1 MSAVNIKL
9 NIVQPGRDGVSE
21 EILFTNATSKTD
33 PLRIPYRYPF
43 ADIANYAALKA
54 RGYFRHETTE
64 VSSLLGGSSATNTE
78 GKLGFQLPPTEKL
91 VLLVKRKGIA
101 STGTSTGT
109 PKQKIVIKGSLLYSI
124 PDIEI
129 EFDEDEN
136 FTSGEKLYT
145 IDLYNFGLYIS
156 GVEGEDGITI
166 FVEEDTFTNNKS
178 SMEFALI
185 ARMG

>member
-43 ADIANYAALKA
+43 ADIANYNELKE

-91 VLLVKRKGIA
+91 ILLVKRKGIA
-101 STGTSTGT
+101 SAGT
-109 PKQKIVIKGSLLYSI
+109 PEQKIVIKGSLLYSI
-124 PDIEI
+124 PDIEV
-129 EFDEDEN
+129 EFPADSD

-156 GVEGEDGITI
+156 GVKGEDGITI
-166 FVEEDTFTNNKS
+166 FVEEDKFTDNKS
-178 SMEFALI
+178 SMELALI

>member
-1 MSAVNIKL
+1 VSAVNIKL

-91 VLLVKRKGIA
+91 VLLVKRKGIVSA
-101 STGTSTGT
+101 GT
-109 PKQKIVIKGSLLYSI
+109 PDQKIVIKGSRLYSI

>member
-1 MSAVNIKL
+1 M
-9 NIVQPGRDGVSE
+9 
-21 EILFTNATSKTD
+21 
-33 PLRIPYRYPF
+33 
-43 ADIANYAALKA
+43 
-54 RGYFRHETTE
+54 
-64 VSSLLGGSSATNTE
+64 GGSSATNTE

-101 STGTSTGT
+101 STGT
-109 PKQKIVIKGSLLYSI
+109 PDQKIVIKGSRLYSI

-129 EFDEDEN
+129 EFDEDSN

-156 GVEGEDGITI
+156 GVEGEDGISI
-166 FVEEDTFTNNKS
+166 FVEEDKFTNNKS

-185 ARMG
+185 ARMR

>member
-21 EILFTNATSKTD
+21 EILFTNATSKDD

-43 ADIANYAALKA
+43 ADIANYAALKE

-91 VLLVKRKGIA
+91 VLLVKRKGV
-101 STGTSTGT
+101 GSTGT

-124 PDIEI
+124 PDIEV
-129 EFDEDEN
+129 EFPADAN

-156 GVEGEDGITI
+156 GVEGEDGISI
-166 FVEEDTFTNNKS
+166 FVADDKFTDNKS

>member
-43 ADIANYAALKA
+43 ADIANYAALKE

-91 VLLVKRKGIA
+91 VLLVKRKGV
-101 STGTSTGT
+101 GSTGT

-124 PDIEI
+124 PDIEV
-129 EFDEDEN
+129 EFPADAN

-156 GVEGEDGITI
+156 GVKGEDGISI
-166 FVEEDTFTNNKS
+166 FVADDKFTDNKS
-178 SMEFALI
+178 NMEFALI

>member
-21 EILFTNATSKTD
+21 EILFTNATSETD

-43 ADIANYAALKA
+43 ADIANYTELKA
-54 RGYFRHETTE
+54 RGYFRHATTE
-64 VSSLLGGSSATNTE
+64 VSSLLGGSSAEDTE

-91 VLLVKRKGIA
+91 ILLVKRKGIA
-101 STGTSTGT
+101 SGT

-129 EFDEDEN
+129 EFPAESD
-136 FTSGEKLYT
+136 FISGEKLYT

-166 FVEEDTFTNNKS
+166 FVEDDTFTNNKS

>member
-9 NIVQPGRDGVSE
+9 NIVQPGRDGVSD

-43 ADIANYAALKA
+43 ADIANYDELEE
-54 RGYFRHETTE
+54 RGYFRHGSTA
-64 VSSLLGGSSATNTE
+64 VSSLLGGSSAEDTE

-91 VLLVKRKGIA
+91 ILLLKR
-101 STGTSTGT
+101 TGVPTTGT
-109 PKQKIVIKGSLLYSI
+109 PEQKIVIKGSRLYSI

-129 EFDEDEN
+129 EFDEDST

-156 GVEGEDGITI
+156 GVEGEDGISI
-166 FVEEDTFTNNKS
+166 FVAEDKFTNNKS
-178 SMEFALI
+178 SMELALI

>member
-1 MSAVNIKL
+1 VPVNIKL

-21 EILFTNATSKTD
+21 EILFTNATSTTD

-54 RGYFRHETTE
+54 RGYFRHATTE
-64 VSSLLGGSSATNTE
+64 VSSLLGGSSAEDTE

-91 VLLVKRKGIA
+91 VLLVKRKGIV
-101 STGTSTGT
+101 STGT

-124 PDIEI
+124 PDIEV
-129 EFDEDEN
+129 EFAADSN

-156 GVEGEDGITI
+156 GVEGEDGISI
-166 FVEEDTFTNNKS
+166 FVAEDTFTNNKS